1 VHQDQWLVTLKSC
14 IDFLE
19 AVRRKKV
26 ALAQEEEFPPKK
38 VLLILSMKEGRY
50 SNEAGHVSL

>member
-1 VHQDQWLVTLKSC
+1 MTEELR
-14 IDFLE
+14 
-19 AVRRKKV
+19 VRDPLNESDDKH
-26 ALAQEEEFPPKK
+26 ALCQEEDFPPKK